1 MSEPSTKSVTADENI
16 DETNTTFGGGN
27 SEVNECSIA
36 VPIKRNKRPGKVEFV
51 RFDSKETVYTDQ
63 DEIRAKIK
71 DEINR

>member
-1 MSEPSTKSVTADENI
+1 MSELSTKLDGNI
-16 DETNTTFGGGN
+16 DENNATCGDANG
-27 SEVNECSIA
+27 EVNECSIP
-36 VPIKRNKRPGKVEFV
+36 VPIKRIKRPGKVDFV